1 MYGDEVAPDP
11 SSRSV
16 SLRRTVQRWF
26 PSVLLTGAAV
36 IPLVGGSPDGT
47 TVVISGVMLVLA
59 CLLSPLLF
67 PRTQEDAA
75 ARKQAG
81 ASEVPLIY
89 WRPGCV
95 YCVRLRLALGRSGNR
110 AVWVDV
116 SRDDEASARVRRANH
131 GDETVPT
138 VFLGNSARV
147 NPAPSWVRSQLKT
160 T

>member
-1 MYGDEVAPDP
+1 MI
-11 SSRSV
+11 
-16 SLRRTVQRWF
+16 
-26 PSVLLTGAAV
+26 LTCAAV
-36 IPLVGGSPDGT
+36 IPLVGGSPDVT

-67 PRTQEDAA
+67 PRSQADAA
-75 ARKQAG
+75 ARKLAG

-95 YCVRLRLALGRSGNR
+95 YCVRLRLALGRTGNR

-116 SRDDEASARVRRANH
+116 SRDADASARVRGANN

-147 NPAPSWVRSQLKT
+147 NPAPAWVRSRLKT